1 MEAKLAKPG
10 QGIGRDIGRSEAIEG
25 DLDRLIERRHDQ
37 RVTLEDERPAEEAW
51 QESERRQEARS
62 REENRAAWGGRVYHQ
77 EQAERHRTVERR
89 QDRCY
94 HEPQLRRGG

>member
-10 QGIGRDIGRSEAIEG
+10 HGIGRDIGRSEDVEG

-37 RVTLEDERPAEEAW
+37 RVTVEGERPAEEAW
-51 QESERRQEARS
+51 QESERRQEARR
-62 REENRAAWGGRVYHQ
+62 REENWASWCEYHQ
-77 EQAERHRTVERR
+77 EQAERRRAVERH

-94 HEPQLRRGG
+94 HEPQLRGG